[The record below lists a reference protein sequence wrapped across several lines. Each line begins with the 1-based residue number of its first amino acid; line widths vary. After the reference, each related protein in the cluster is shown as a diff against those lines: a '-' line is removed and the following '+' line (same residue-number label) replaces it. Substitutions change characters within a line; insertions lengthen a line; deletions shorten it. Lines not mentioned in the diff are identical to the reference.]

1 MSGIFS
7 LFVIVWAIVSII
19 IGLQES
25 DFPGF
30 IVGVIFL
37 LMGIAIQVYL
47 VKSYKKT
54 MYMEM
59 IVDSAFEEGLY
70 TKLEPVLSSIAE
82 VGVNVA
88 DIEKRM
94 DHLSFKL
101 EDVSTQKE
109 AQTVAHHGNFIM
121 KSIFVL
127 NLSLGVII
135 FLSINPLAGI
145 HFILTAVYLVWWF
158 LITSEFKLY
167 NNAQAWYFCFG
178 IIIFIPMSTVILNAF
193 FNLRV
198 MMSILFMGI
207 AIFALIYYSWC
218 TYITKGE
225 LPFNLHNDLKYGI
238 MELQKKE
245 VDRK

>member
-1 MSGIFS
+1 MSGVFS
-7 LFVIVWAIVSII
+7 LFIIVWAIFSII

-25 DFPGF
+25 DFSGF
-30 IVGVIFL
+30 IVGLIFL

-47 VKSYKKT
+47 IKSYKKT

-59 IVDSAFEEGLY
+59 VVDSAFEEGLY

-94 DHLSFKL
+94 DQISFKI
-101 EDVSTQKE
+101 EDIITQKE
-109 AQTVAHHGNFIM
+109 AQTGAHQGNFII

-127 NLSLGVII
+127 NLTLGVII

-145 HFILTAVYLVWWF
+145 HFILTAVYLAWWF

-167 NNAQAWYFCFG
+167 NNAKAWYFCFG

-198 MMSILFMGI
+198 MMAILFIGI
-207 AIFALIYYSWC
+207 AIFALFYYAWC
-218 TYITKGE
+218 THTTRGE
-225 LPFNLHNDLKYGI
+225 FPFNLHKDLKYGI
-238 MELQKKE
+238 LEIQKK
-245 VDRK
+245 KL

>member
-1 MSGIFS
+1 
-7 LFVIVWAIVSII
+7 
-19 IGLQES
+19 
-25 DFPGF
+25 
-30 IVGVIFL
+30 
-37 LMGIAIQVYL
+37 
-47 VKSYKKT
+47 

-70 TKLEPVLSSIAE
+70 TKLEPVLSSIAK
-82 VGVNVA
+82 VGVNVE

-94 DHLSFKL
+94 DQMSFKL
-101 EDVSTQKE
+101 EDASTQNE
-109 AQTVAHHGNFIM
+109 SQTVAHHSNFIM

-127 NLSLGVII
+127 NLSFGVII

-178 IIIFIPMSTVILNAF
+178 VIIFIPMSTVILNAF

-198 MMSILFMGI
+198 MMSFLFIGI

-218 TYITKGE
+218 TYITRGE

-238 MELQKKE
+238 MELRKKE